1 MITMISTISVVS
13 VIYWRYS
20 LSVMMGGV
28 SFRKYAVSTNTGSI
42 ELICP
47 EI

>member
-1 MITMISTISVVS
+1 MTTMINTISLVG

-20 LSVMMGGV
+20 LSVIHGR
-28 SFRKYAVSTNTGSI
+28 SLRKHAVSTNPGSI

>member
-1 MITMISTISVVS
+1 MTTMINTISLMG

-28 SFRKYAVSTNTGSI
+28 SFRKHAVSTNPGSI